1 MKIHLPLDLRLS
13 SGDIFRSSIIFVV
26 IIASLVFASVR
37 AVAVDN
43 EGGLSEKKIRISK
56 FTEENNGKELPG
68 AELAVY
74 NGDYA
79 EEEVPDS
86 TKAIATWTTGP
97 AKDLSLGEGTYTLVE
112 KKLQRVTEKLRI
124 QYSKSKTIKYF
135 SKMVRIGV
143 KSRSLFQKIQ
153 SH

>member
-1 MKIHLPLDLRLS
+1 MKIHLPFDLRLS

-56 FTEENNGKELPG
+56 FTEENNGKELPD

-86 TKAIATWTTGP
+86 TKAIDTWTTGP

-112 KKLQRVTEKLRI
+112 KKLQRVTEKLR
-124 QYSKSKTIKYF
+124 
-135 SKMVRIGV
+135 R
-143 KSRSLFQKIQ
+143 
-153 SH
+153 

>member
-56 FTEENNGKELPG
+56 FTEENNGKE
-68 AELAVY
+68 
-74 NGDYA
+74 
-79 EEEVPDS
+79 
-86 TKAIATWTTGP
+86 
-97 AKDLSLGEGTYTLVE
+97 
-112 KKLQRVTEKLRI
+112 
-124 QYSKSKTIKYF
+124 
-135 SKMVRIGV
+135 
-143 KSRSLFQKIQ
+143 
-153 SH
+153 

>member
-97 AKDLSLGEGTYTLVE
+97 AK
-112 KKLQRVTEKLRI
+112 
-124 QYSKSKTIKYF
+124 
-135 SKMVRIGV
+135 
-143 KSRSLFQKIQ
+143 
-153 SH
+153 